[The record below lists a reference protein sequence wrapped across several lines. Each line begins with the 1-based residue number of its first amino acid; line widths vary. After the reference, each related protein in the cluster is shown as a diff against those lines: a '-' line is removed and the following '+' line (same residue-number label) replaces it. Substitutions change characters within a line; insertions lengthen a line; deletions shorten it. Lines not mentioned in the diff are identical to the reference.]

1 MMPEP
6 NFFLT
11 LLLLGNVFADR
22 IARKKLY
29 GDTCAAPLACSL
41 IACRIHAF
49 LYVMHVFSY
58 MQLSLI
64 IIIIV
69 FFLSVISLE
78 E

>member
-1 MMPEP
+1 MPEP

-11 LLLLGNVFADR
+11 LLLLGNVFAAR
-22 IARKKLY
+22 LARKKLY
-29 GDTCAAPLACSL
+29 CANCAAPLACSL
-41 IACRIHAF
+41 IASRINAF

-64 IIIIV
+64 IIIV